1 MEEDM
6 GKQSEW
12 LKSFSRPQ
20 TKKHHE
26 RSLRYFLEF
35 TGRTEDQILEDRKA
49 LGRRYGSRIVEFW
62 QWLQKAKRCNESSS
76 SSHVYDVAS
85 YFRFYELPLMLNKL
99 IPDTKMKLE
108 KYTPT
113 LEDLQKLF
121 RVNDIMTKTMLS
133 LFRDVPARI
142 GDILQRVVPELPR
155 TEFMIESQKECIV
168 GKVYVSDSTIELFNT
183 MRKAGMSLPKT
194 EGGVIK
200 ALQKACK
207 IADVPFLNPHLFR
220 KHFTSVAINLN
231 INETIIK
238 VLTFKSVPKDMLT
251 YFLNRTE
258 LRETWQKVVLQTPL
272 QKTNGNGRLNNV
284 EEIVNLTLQAMA
296 KLVLPEVK
304 SKLALKQASSGGAMS
319 LIEIPKLSAR
329 EILEEYLKT

>member
-1 MEEDM
+1 
-6 GKQSEW
+6 
-12 LKSFSRPQ
+12 
-20 TKKHHE
+20 
-26 RSLRYFLEF
+26 
-35 TGRTEDQILEDRKA
+35 
-49 LGRRYGSRIVEFW
+49 
-62 QWLQKAKRCNESSS
+62 
-76 SSHVYDVAS
+76 
-85 YFRFYELPLMLNKL
+85 
-99 IPDTKMKLE
+99 
-108 KYTPT
+108 
-113 LEDLQKLF
+113 
-121 RVNDIMTKTMLS
+121 
-133 LFRDVPARI
+133 
-142 GDILQRVVPELPR
+142 VVPELPR
-155 TEFMIESQKECIV
+155 TEFMIESQNECIV

-194 EGGVIK
+194 EGGVNK

-207 IADVPFLNPHLFR
+207 IADIPFLNPHLFR

-258 LRETWQKVVLQTPL
+258 LREAWQKVVLQTPL
-272 QKTNGNGRLNNV
+272 EKTNGNGRLNNV

-304 SKLALKQASSGGAMS
+304 TKLAMKQASSGGAMG
-319 LIEIPKLSAR
+319 LIELPKLSAR